1 MFEYFPQNYTWNLA
15 FMSGM
20 NRGGALGDLDE
31 ACRSLKAHA
40 ERRDALAQQAWY
52 ESFMK
57 IAERSE
63 ALARRDEEAGNLFSA
78 GRKYVRAGVY
88 YLLAERM
95 PSHKNPGKAVAY
107 RKALA
112 AYDKGYRL
120 RGDPVERVDI
130 PFKGISLPAL
140 FSKAPGSGRA
150 PCVVHFD
157 GFDITKE
164 LIYGAAA
171 EEYRRRGISLLIVD
185 HPGVGEALRLRGL
198 AGSHDTE
205 VPAAAC
211 VDYLETRPD
220 VDPQR
225 IGVAGVSLGGYYAP
239 RAAAFEKRFKCC
251 VCWGALY
258 DFDEIME
265 NRAANRSE
273 PSVPGH
279 DDHAQW
285 VFGRQSVEEVREV
298 TRRLTLKDVMD
309 KITCPI
315 LIVHGENDRQIPLKH
330 AERTYQEAVNSQLR
344 ELKVF
349 TLSEGGAE
357 HCAADDNAL
366 AVDYMADWVAKVLGG
381 KRAPVLSR

>member
-1 MFEYFPQNYTWNLA
+1 MFEYFPENYTWNLA

-31 ACRSLKAHA
+31 ACRSLKPHA
-40 ERRDALAQQAWY
+40 GRRDAVAQQAWY

-57 IAERSE
+57 VAQRTE

-78 GRKYVRAGVY
+78 GRKYLRAGVY

-95 PSHKNPGKAVAY
+95 PSHRNPAKATAY
-107 RKALA
+107 RHALA
-112 AYDKGYRL
+112 AYELGYRL
-120 RGDPVERVDI
+120 RGDPVERVEVS
-130 PFKGISLPAL
+130 FKEGSLPAL
-140 FSKAPGSGRA
+140 FSKAPGPGRA

-164 LIYGAAA
+164 LIYGAAG

-198 AGSHDTE
+198 AGGHDTE
-205 VPAAAC
+205 VSAAAC
-211 VDYLETRPD
+211 ADYLRTRSD
-220 VDPQR
+220 VDPER
-225 IGVAGVSLGGYYAP
+225 LGVAGISLGGYYAP
-239 RAAAFEKRFKCC
+239 RSAAFEKRFKCC

-258 DFDEIME
+258 NFDEFME
-265 NRAANRSE
+265 DRVAQRGE

-279 DDHAQW
+279 EDHAKW
-285 VFGRQSVEEVREV
+285 VFGKQTMEEVRAV
-298 TRRLTLKDVMD
+298 TRRMTLEGVAD
-309 KITCPI
+309 KITCPL
-315 LIVHGENDRQIPLKH
+315 LIVHGENDRQVPLTH
-330 AERTYQEAVNSQLR
+330 AERLYAQATNSPLR

-349 TLSEGGAE
+349 KLSEGGAE
-357 HCAADDNAL
+357 HCAADDNAV

-381 KRAPVLSR
+381 TRAPA